1 MENYICAGGCYLCN
15 AAILLH
21 IIMLTISHHYL
32 LPKLW

>member
-21 IIMLTISHHYL
+21 MTDVHVDYSAPLFTT
-32 LPKLW
+32 